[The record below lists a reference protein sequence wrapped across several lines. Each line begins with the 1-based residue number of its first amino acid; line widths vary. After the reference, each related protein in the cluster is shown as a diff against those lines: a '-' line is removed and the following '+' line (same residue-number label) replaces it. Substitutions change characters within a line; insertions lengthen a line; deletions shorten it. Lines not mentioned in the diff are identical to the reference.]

1 MTVQLGELRVRGWVK
16 AEVPI
21 RFAEGEQPVVEDLNG
36 RPFVPDNLQFEV
48 SQRADGKWSI
58 GVVGLFGY
66 YRRENGTV
74 SDMRLGRS
82 WAGPNHVKFKGPQWA
97 ADAVRAALA
106 DGIVMGKGV

>member
-48 SQRADGKWSI
+48 SQRADGRWQV
-58 GVVGLFGY
+58 GVVGVYGY
-66 YRRENGTV
+66 YRRDNGTTGE
-74 SDMRLGRS
+74 MRLGRS
-82 WAGPNHVKFKGPQWA
+82 WAGPVGEKFTGPNWA
-97 ADAVRAALA
+97 ADAVREALA
-106 DGIVMGKGV
+106 DGIVMGKGN